1 MGTRLALRVV
11 GIEFCGSQATAIE
24 SLKGKAIMKLV
35 KLAIVI
41 AVIAVALFLTLP
53 NLSWAVR

>member
-1 MGTRLALRVV
+1 MGT
-11 GIEFCGSQATAIE
+11 EFCDSQATAIE
-24 SLKGKAIMKLV
+24 SSKGKAIMTLV